1 MKKIFT
7 LFLVFLMIISLCAC
21 NMSAPAETIP
31 TVTNPPQSEVSTEK
45 ESDMA
50 STTQSKE
57 EFQEQVNILDLA
69 YQETHNALF
78 REQNEITAKIVDRL
92 FKHMEYIVVD
102 TRVDGDEA
110 TVVLWVMNINA
121 GNAWERTLADYAA
134 VSAENMLTNKPST
147 AEDLYEY
154 YLEELDDA
162 FRKADM
168 VVVPVVIEMELE
180 NYQWIWDFD
189 DDVINAI
196 SGNLLAAIEGDLDN
210 YYNYYISPE
219 DLEAWVWDLENVLK
233 MFELTMVQLP
243 GEHGYITLDPDIIP
257 ES

>member
-7 LFLVFLMIISLCAC
+7 LLLIFLMIISLCAC

-31 TVTNPPQSEVSTEK
+31 PTTNPPQSEESTEK
-45 ESDMA
+45 ESDME
-50 STTQSKE
+50 SKE
-57 EFQEQVNILDLA
+57 KFQEQVNILDLA

-78 REQNEITAKIVDRL
+78 REQNETTAKIVDRL

-102 TRVDGDEA
+102 TCVDGDEA

-121 GNAWERTLADYAA
+121 GKAWERTLADYAA
-134 VSAENMLTNKPST
+134 ASAENMLTNKPST

-154 YLEELDDA
+154 YLEELDNA

-168 VVVPVVIEMELE
+168 VVVPVVVEMELE

-233 MFELTMVQLP
+233 MFELAMVQLP
-243 GEHGYITLDPDIIP
+243 GEHGYITLNPDIIP
-257 ES
+257 EN